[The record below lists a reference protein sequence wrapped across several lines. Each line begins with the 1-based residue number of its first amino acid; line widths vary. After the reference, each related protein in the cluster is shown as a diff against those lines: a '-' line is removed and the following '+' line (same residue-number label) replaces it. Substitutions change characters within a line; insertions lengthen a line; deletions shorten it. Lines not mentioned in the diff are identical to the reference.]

1 MGCDY
6 WKTLTITIEHVKNH
20 KLNILEKE
28 FSIEP
33 CNFYDIEPIISNSLE
48 NDEASIERIHKR
60 RVLERLRLTPI
71 PEPIILFANGRWN
84 TDYEKY
90 RGRVEKMI
98 DDNDIENIKII
109 LLKTTFQCAC

>member
-6 WKTLTITIEHVKNH
+6 WKILTVIIEHMVNY
-20 KLNILEKE
+20 KLVTFEKE

-48 NDEASIERIHKR
+48 NDEDDAIEKIHKR

-71 PEPIILFANGRWN
+71 PEPIILFSNGHWSPVC
-84 TDYEKY
+84 EKY
-90 RGRVEKMI
+90 RGRVEKI
-98 DDNDIENIKII
+98 IADNNIENIKII
-109 LLKTTFQCAC
+109 LLKTSLQLC

>member
-6 WKTLTITIEHVKNH
+6 WKILTVIIEHVVNY
-20 KLNILEKE
+20 KLVTFEKE

-71 PEPIILFANGRWN
+71 PEPIILFANGRW
-84 TDYEKY
+84 TPVCEKY
-90 RGRVEKMI
+90 RDRVEKLI
-98 DDNDIENIKII
+98 DDNDMQNIKII
-109 LLKTTFQCAC
+109 LLKTSFQCSS

>member
-6 WKTLTITIEHVKNH
+6 WKILTITIEFVKNH
-20 KLNILEKE
+20 KMIILEKE

-71 PEPIILFANGRWN
+71 PEPIILFANGQWSN
-84 TDYEKY
+84 EKY
-90 RGRVEKMI
+90 RNRVEKMI

-109 LLKTTFQCAC
+109 LLKTSLQLC

>member
-6 WKTLTITIEHVKNH
+6 WKILTITIEFVKNH
-20 KLNILEKE
+20 KMIILEKE

-48 NDEASIERIHKR
+48 NDEDDAIERIHKR

-71 PEPIILFANGRWN
+71 PEPIILFANGQW
-84 TDYEKY
+84 TPVCEKY
-90 RGRVEKMI
+90 RSRVERMI

-109 LLKTTFQCAC
+109 LLKTSFWGT

>member
-6 WKTLTITIEHVKNH
+6 WKILTVIIEFVKNH

-71 PEPIILFANGRWN
+71 PEPIILFANGQW
-84 TDYEKY
+84 THVCEKY
-90 RGRVEKMI
+90 RNRVEKMI

-109 LLKTTFQCAC
+109 LLKTTFQLC

>member
-6 WKTLTITIEHVKNH
+6 WKILTVIIEHMVNY
-20 KLNILEKE
+20 KLVTFEKE

-71 PEPIILFANGRWN
+71 PEPIILFVNGQWSPVC
-84 TDYEKY
+84 EKY
-90 RGRVEKMI
+90 RGRVEKI
-98 DDNDIENIKII
+98 IADNDIENIKII
-109 LLKTTFQCAC
+109 LLKTTFQCAT